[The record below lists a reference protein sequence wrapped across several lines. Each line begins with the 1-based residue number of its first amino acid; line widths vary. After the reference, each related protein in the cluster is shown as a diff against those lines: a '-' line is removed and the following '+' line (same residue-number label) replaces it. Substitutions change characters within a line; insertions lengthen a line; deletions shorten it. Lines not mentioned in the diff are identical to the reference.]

1 VVSALRRALQ
11 TGSVTT
17 TYPDVAEPA
26 SPAYRGQVQL
36 LADRCIGDGACA
48 RVCPSE
54 AIAVT
59 ATPDAG
65 WTWELDDA
73 RCVFCGLCAESCP
86 TTAILLSNEFE
97 LSVRDRGDLVARAT
111 FGRRPVSSHNGRES
125 R

>member
-1 VVSALRRALQ
+1 MVSALRRALQ

-17 TYPDVAEPA
+17 TYPAIAEPA
-26 SPAYRGQVQL
+26 PPTYRGQVQL

-59 ATPDAG
+59 AMPDAG

-73 RCVFCGLCAESCP
+73 RCVFCGLCAEACP

-97 LSVRDRGDLVARAT
+97 LSVRDRADLGARAM
-111 FGRRPVSSHNGRES
+111 FEKRKESSFNGRAPQ
-125 R
+125 